1 MKRSG
6 FFTRAFIWLSGAS
19 DINLQ
24 DCPPW
29 ERRKYVA
36 FGATVLVPCAFAMIA
51 SAYAVSTL
59 TDNWNVIIA
68 VAAVWS
74 FIIMTVDRALLA
86 TYRAYQSFFRKVMQ
100 FSLRIVVAAL
110 MGITISHPLTLLLF
124 KDTISSVIEKD
135 RDLELNQ
142 VRANASEQK
151 KVVESKIASL
161 DADIAKTRLRWDE
174 TFTAK
179 FLTGEEQ
186 SGQKKPLTDEEK
198 KAKAD
203 LDKRIADAQAPTLER
218 LQAAQKEIA
227 TLTEQ
232 TNKLQTDLDF
242 WQKEFERELNGQR
255 SGIIGLGPRA
265 KSIQSDQLA
274 WRREESKRLSI
285 LFEAKTTEKT
295 QLEEEAAKIEQTIT
309 AEAEVKATELA
320 MKQKQDQAR
329 LEALQQQV
337 QQQQADQF
345 VGQQNQIRETLKA
358 QIDARLDQAKQLQ
371 DELKKLSDDEQSRV
385 SIIRAEPRRD
395 ILKQTLALHRLFK
408 EGAEGGTFA
417 LTAYLVLSALFM
429 LVDTIPLMV
438 KFFSKAGPYDTLVD
452 MDEVRFDKERESFL
466 KSYKRYMDELA
477 SGRLLHLTKNRPLEQ
492 TLIEG
497 VDRSRA
503 AKEFLESLLDLEKTF
518 QERVRI
524 EREAVAAG
532 SRDQATERAAM
543 LQHMADT
550 FYTDLR
556 SRMEQF
562 FRDASPSHA
571 TPV

>member
-1 MKRSG
+1 
-6 FFTRAFIWLSGAS
+6 
-19 DINLQ
+19 
-24 DCPPW
+24 
-29 ERRKYVA
+29 
-36 FGATVLVPCAFAMIA
+36 
-51 SAYAVSTL
+51 
-59 TDNWNVIIA
+59 
-68 VAAVWS
+68 
-74 FIIMTVDRALLA
+74 VDRALLA
-86 TYRAYQSFFRKVMQ
+86 TYRAYQSFFRKAMQ
-100 FSLRIVVAAL
+100 FSLRVVVAAL

-124 KDTISSVIEKD
+124 KDTIASVIEKD
-135 RDLELNQ
+135 RDAELNE
-142 VRANASEQK
+142 VRAKSGEQK
-151 KVVESKIASL
+151 KVVEAKIATL
-161 DADIAKTRLRWDE
+161 DADVAKTRLRWDE

-186 SGQKKPLTDEEK
+186 GTAKKSLTDDEK
-198 KAKAD
+198 KAKTE
-203 LDKRIADAQAPTLER
+203 LEKKITEAQAPTLER
-218 LQAAQKEIA
+218 LQTAQKEIA

-232 TNKLQTDLDF
+232 TAKLQTDLDF

-255 SGIIGLGPRA
+255 SGIVGLGPRA

-274 WRREESKRLSI
+274 WRRDESKRLSI

-329 LEALQQQV
+329 LESLKQQV

-358 QIDARLDQAKQLQ
+358 QIDARLEQAKQLQ
-371 DELKKLSDDEQSRV
+371 DELKKLSEDEQSRV

-408 EGAEGGTFA
+408 DGAEGGTFA
-417 LTAYLVLSALFM
+417 LTAYFVLSALFM

-543 LQHMADT
+543 LQHMADA
-550 FYTDLR
+550 FYKDLR
-556 SRMEQF
+556 GRMEQF
-562 FRDASPSHA
+562 FRDASPSQV
-571 TPV
+571 TPI

>member
-1 MKRSG
+1 MHPPG
-6 FFTRAFIWLSGAS
+6 FFTRVFIWLSGAS
-19 DINLQ
+19 DVNLQ

-36 FGATVLVPCAFAMIA
+36 FGATVLVPCLFAMMA
-51 SAYAVSTL
+51 AAYAVSTL
-59 TDNWNVIIA
+59 TENRGVIFG

-86 TYRAYQSFFRKVMQ
+86 TYRAYQSFFRKLMQ
-100 FSLRIVVAAL
+100 FSLRILVAAL

-135 RDLELNQ
+135 RDNELND
-142 VRANASEQK
+142 VRAKSTEQK
-151 KVVESKIASL
+151 KAVEAKIAAL
-161 DADIAKTRLRWDE
+161 DADIAKARQRWDE

-179 FLTGEEQ
+179 FLTAEEQ
-186 SGQKKPLTDEEK
+186 AATKSPLTDDQK
-198 KAKAD
+198 KAKSAIEN
-203 LDKRIADAQAPTLER
+203 KISEAQAPTAER
-218 LQAAQKEIA
+218 LQAAKKEIA
-227 TLTEQ
+227 TLGEQ
-232 TNKLQTDLDF
+232 AAKLQTELDF

-255 SGIIGLGPRA
+255 SGITGLGPRA

-274 WRREESKRLSI
+274 WRRDESKRLGI
-285 LFEAKTTEKT
+285 VLEAKTTEKT
-295 QLEEEAAKIEQTIT
+295 QLEEELARIEQTIT
-309 AEAEVKATELA
+309 TEAELKATELA
-320 MKQKQDQAR
+320 MKQKQEQAR
-329 LEALQQQV
+329 LDGLKQQV

-358 QIDARLDQAKQLQ
+358 QIDARLEQAKQFQ
-371 DELKKLSDDEQSRV
+371 DELKKLGDDEQSRV
-385 SIIRAEPRRD
+385 AIIRAEPRRD
-395 ILKQTLALHRLFK
+395 ILKQTLALHHLFQ

-452 MDEVRFDKERESFL
+452 MDEVRFEKERESFL

-477 SGRLLHLTKNRPLEQ
+477 SGRLLHLTRNRPLEQ

-524 EREAVAAG
+524 EREAAANG

-550 FYTDLR
+550 FYKDLR
-556 SRMEQF
+556 GRMEQF
-562 FRDASPSHA
+562 FHDASPVQSG
-571 TPV
+571 